1 VILVEII
8 FAAGE
13 DYSGTNLTLSFP
25 PEVDSLTAML
35 QIIDDNRL
43 EAVEQFTANLLLGA
57 GQDRVTLGA
66 DSATVEITD
75 DDSKLQIWLGKWLG
89 HESLCICFSSCHH
102 RF

>member
-75 DDSKLQIWLGKWLG
+75 DDSKCLPSPRNFLLTSRCI
-89 HESLCICFSSCHH
+89 LCFQV
-102 RF
+102 